1 MLAGRPRRTAAI
13 PVAALA
19 LVAALGCGGEPPPPA
34 RSELAVET
42 APAATRTVEATLP
55 FVGTVAA
62 ARRVELR
69 ALAAGTVTAVLA
81 ADGARVRRG
90 AVLFRLGGARL
101 QARRAEAA
109 AVADAAAQRTAAA
122 RDALA
127 RAERR
132 AAAHLAAPDEVSGA
146 RSAVAAALESEAR
159 ARTAVA
165 ELDGAAAVA
174 APFDGVLDARR
185 VSAGQAVAEGDVLG
199 SVLDPGRLR
208 VEAAVVP
215 DGDLSPEPGQRG
227 RVSLPDGTVVVVR
240 VAGFRPVAGGGGVAV
255 WLEGDGL
262 AGLLPGT
269 AVRGEIVTAVRPA
282 AVVVPDAAV
291 VRGDGGSSYVFV
303 GEEPPFSRRQ
313 VTTGVERDGVVEL
326 RSGVEA
332 GETVVVRGAYE
343 LYWASFATTYTV
355 ED

>member
-1 MLAGRPRRTAAI
+1 MPRTLQHPAAATC
-13 PVAALA
+13 VGA
-19 LVAALGCGGEPPPPA
+19 LVALALGCGKAPAPPA
-34 RSELAVET
+34 AAAPEVET
-42 APAATRTVEATLP
+42 APAATRAVETTLP

-69 ALAAGTVTAVLA
+69 ALAAGTVTAVAA

-101 QARRAEAA
+101 EARRTEAA
-109 AVADAAAQRTAAA
+109 AVVEAAAQRTAAA

-146 RSAVAAALESEAR
+146 REAVAAAVESEAR
-159 ARTAVA
+159 ARRAADDLDHAAV
-165 ELDGAAAVA
+165 VA
-174 APFDGVLDARR
+174 APFDGLFAARR
-185 VSAGQAVAEGDVLG
+185 VSAGQPVADGDVLG
-199 SVLDPGRLR
+199 SVLDPDRLR
-208 VEAAVVP
+208 VEAVVVP
-215 DGDLSPEPGQRG
+215 DGGLRPEAGQRG
-227 RVSLPDGTVVVVR
+227 RVSLPDGTVVTVR
-240 VAGFRPVAGGGGVAV
+240 VAGFRPAAGAGGAAV

-269 AVRGEIVTAVRPA
+269 AVRGEVVAAVRPD
-282 AVVVPDAAV
+282 AVVVPAAAV
-291 VRGDGGSSYVFV
+291 VRGEDGHAYVFV
-303 GEEPPFSRRQ
+303 GQAPPFSRRR
-313 VTTGVERDGVVEL
+313 VTTGVERDGAVEL
-326 RSGVEA
+326 RSGVAA
-332 GETVVVRGAYE
+332 GESVVTRGAYE